1 MDFKYRWKN
10 GAPPS
15 RDQVAHNDSE
25 NLLDE
30 SQFNDEKDHQFAE
43 DMARKQLNVPT
54 RTADADRSILPHGDS
69 SKHGDS
75 SEQADINKP

>member
-10 GAPPS
+10 GAAPT
-15 RDQVAHNDSE
+15 RDQAARSE
-25 NLLDE
+25 NESLLDE

-54 RTADADRSILPHGDS
+54 RTADANRSILPHGDS
-69 SKHGDS
+69 S
-75 SEQADINKP
+75 EQADMNKP